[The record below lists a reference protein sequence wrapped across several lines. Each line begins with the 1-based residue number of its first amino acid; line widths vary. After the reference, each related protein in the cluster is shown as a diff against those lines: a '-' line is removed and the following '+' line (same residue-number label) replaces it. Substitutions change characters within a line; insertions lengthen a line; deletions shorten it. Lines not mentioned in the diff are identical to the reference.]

1 MKLKDILKRVLP
13 IVAGPMI
20 GPLVQSG
27 IGSVFGTKAAEGL
40 LGKLLTSAGTSGL
53 LSKLT
58 GSSNQEAMENA
69 LFSGLGSAM
78 LGGSGGGGGTGDTS
92 NTSQKSDSTITSDE
106 AKDASANIDATGSK
120 DATNT
125 GIGSIFSGDGLLG
138 GSKMGELALFTLLP
152 MLFGGD
158 EEEAPPDQG
167 PFGGTEKL
175 IPMINPDSMIKRT
188 KDVYGFNT
196 GGIASFPRR
205 DGGIMPY
212 EGGGRVDDVPAML
225 TAGEFVLTKDAVKG
239 LGGGNQNVGI
249 QRAYNMMNQLEGM
262 A

>member
-1 MKLKDILKRVLP
+1 MKLKNILKRVLP
-13 IVAGPMI
+13 IIAGPMI

-27 IGSVFGTKAAEGL
+27 IGSVLGTKAAEGL

-53 LSKLT
+53 ISKLT
-58 GSSNQEAMENA
+58 GSSNKEAMENA
-69 LFSGLGSAM
+69 LISGIGSTI
-78 LGGSGGGGGTGDTS
+78 LGGSSTAGTGGGGDAT
-92 NTSQKSDSTITSDE
+92 KSADSSVVAE
-106 AKDASANIDATGSK
+106 QVKDASENIEGTGS
-120 DATNT
+120 DAASNT
-125 GIGSIFSGDGLLG
+125 GIGSFLSGPGLFG
-138 GSKMGELALFTLLP
+138 GGKMGELALFTMLP

-158 EEEAPPDQG
+158 EEEAPVRG
-167 PFGGTEKL
+167 PFGGTEEL

-196 GGIASFPRR
+196 GGIANFPRR

-249 QRAYNMMNQLEGM
+249 QRAYNMMNQLERM

>member
-1 MKLKDILKRVLP
+1 MKLKNILKRVLP
-13 IVAGPMI
+13 IIAGPMI

-27 IGSVFGTKAAEGL
+27 IGSVLGTKAAEGL

-53 LSKLT
+53 ISKLT
-58 GSSNQEAMENA
+58 GSSNKEAMENA
-69 LFSGLGSAM
+69 LISGIGSTILGGSFDS
-78 LGGSGGGGGTGDTS
+78 GGSGGESG
-92 NTSQKSDSTITSDE
+92 TSQQTDSTITSVE
-106 AKDASANIDATGSK
+106 AKDASKNIAATGS
-120 DATNT
+120 DAATDT
-125 GIGSIFSGDGLLG
+125 GIGSFLSGPGLFG
-138 GSKMGELALFTLLP
+138 GGKMGELALFTMLP

-167 PFGGTEKL
+167 PFGGTEEL

-196 GGIASFPRR
+196 GGIANFPRR
-205 DGGIMPY
+205 DGAIMPY

>member
-1 MKLKDILKRVLP
+1 MKLKNILKRVLP
-13 IVAGPMI
+13 IIAGPMI

-27 IGSVFGTKAAEGL
+27 IGSVLGTKAAEGL

-53 LSKLT
+53 ISKLT
-58 GSSNQEAMENA
+58 GSSNKEAMENA
-69 LFSGLGSAM
+69 LISGIGSTILGGSFDS
-78 LGGSGGGGGTGDTS
+78 GGSGGEGG
-92 NTSQKSDSTITSDE
+92 TSQKSDSTITSGE
-106 AKDASANIDATGSK
+106 ADVSSKNIDATGS
-120 DATNT
+120 DAAANT
-125 GIGSIFSGDGLLG
+125 GIGSFLSGPGLFG
-138 GSKMGELALFTLLP
+138 GGKMGELALFTMLP

-158 EEEAPPDQG
+158 EEEAPVRG
-167 PFGGTEKL
+167 PFGGTEEL
-175 IPMINPDSMIKRT
+175 IPMIDPDATIERT

-196 GGIASFPRR
+196 GGIANFPRR

-239 LGGGNQNVGI
+239 LGSGNQNVGI
-249 QRAYNMMNQLEGM
+249 QRAYNMMNQLERM

>member
-1 MKLKDILKRVLP
+1 MKLKNILKRVLP
-13 IVAGPMI
+13 IIAGPMI

-27 IGSVFGTKAAEGL
+27 IGSVLGTKAAEGL

-53 LSKLT
+53 ISKLT
-58 GSSNQEAMENA
+58 GSTNKEAMENA
-69 LFSGLGSAM
+69 LISGIGSTI
-78 LGGSGGGGGTGDTS
+78 LGGSSTAGDSGGGGGS
-92 NTSQKSDSTITSDE
+92 AKSADSSVVAE
-106 AKDASANIDATGSK
+106 QVKDASENIEGTKSDAAS
-120 DATNT
+120 NT
-125 GIGSIFSGDGLLG
+125 GIGSFLSGPGLFG
-138 GSKMGELALFTLLP
+138 GGKMGELALFTMLP

-158 EEEAPPDQG
+158 EEEAPVRG
-167 PFGGTEKL
+167 PFGGTEEL
-175 IPMINPDSMIKRT
+175 IPMIDPDATIERT

-196 GGIASFPRR
+196 GGIANFPRR

>member
-1 MKLKDILKRVLP
+1 MKLKNVLKRLLP
-13 IVAGPMI
+13 IIAGPMI

-27 IGSVFGTKAAEGL
+27 IGSVLGTKAAEGL

-53 LSKLT
+53 ISKLT
-58 GSSNQEAMENA
+58 GSSNKEAMENA
-69 LFSGLGSAM
+69 LISGIGSTI
-78 LGGSGGGGGTGDTS
+78 LGGSSTAGTVGGSDAT
-92 NTSQKSDSTITSDE
+92 KSADSSVVAKE
-106 AKDASANIDATGSK
+106 AGASSENIDATGS
-120 DATNT
+120 DAATNT
-125 GIGSIFSGDGLLG
+125 GIGSFLSGPGLFG
-138 GSKMGELALFTLLP
+138 GGKMGELALFTMLP

-167 PFGGTEKL
+167 PFGGTEEL

-196 GGIASFPRR
+196 GGIANFPRR
-205 DGGIMPY
+205 DGAIMPY